1 MKSLTRVKGDVL
13 TETLTRTL
21 HLPTADLIHV
31 WLSHDVFE
39 SCLYL
44 YVPEIVHTEY
54 NRFG

>member
-1 MKSLTRVKGDVL
+1 MKSPTRVKGDVL

-21 HLPTADLIHV
+21 HLPSADLIHI

-44 YVPEIVHTEY
+44 YVFEIVHAEY